1 MGNRSRRTATLAAAL
16 FAVGSLATA
25 VPAGA
30 DRASLH
36 GGPGQRPGPDLLYA
50 PPSVAPQ
57 LESTRGWRAAP
68 ILVSGATAYRRGE
81 FLYQDFL
88 YDDRGARATR
98 DPGDPRAHL
107 FSSAAGTYTYPTE
120 PAYASNAADLVE
132 LRVRP
137 LRRATAFR
145 LTLNTLRDPARV
157 GATIALGSSARPRPF
172 PHGANATAPA
182 ERFLT
187 WHGTTA
193 DLRAAGSDRMLTP
206 APTVRVDRR
215 RRQVELTVPHA
226 AWNPGRA
233 TVRMAAGVGLWDVA
247 AGRYLLPGATADAT
261 RPGGAGG
268 LETPAAF
275 FNVAFRGAE
284 PVQKLTDTS
293 ALENAAW
300 WRDRLQAR
308 TLARGDLSA
317 LRAEVDF
324 AKLARRVTDER
335 DVPRTGALNRILSSR
350 FSSGDGV
357 DWRSGCGRAEPC
369 AGQLRGRL
377 QPYAVYVPKARAGTR
392 FQLTLLLHSLTAN
405 HNQFSGSRNAEQFA
419 TRGRPSIVITPEGR
433 GPDGFYRAA
442 AGADTFEVWADV
454 ARHYRLDPA
463 RTSIAGYSMGGFGTF
478 KLAAQFPDLFA
489 RAQPTVGALDV
500 PAEMVASLRWV
511 PFLMWNARADEL
523 VPPGLFV
530 RAADALAANGY
541 RYRLN
546 TFAPAE
552 PLPPTPTPHHITL
565 AANDW
570 FEPAARFLGT
580 ARVLRDPP
588 RVTYVRNSAIDF
600 PRYRTTA
607 DHAYWVSRIRLRDA
621 TQLGTVDVRS
631 EGFGLGDAPARTTTG
646 DGRLTGGTFGPRAY
660 ATRATTWGD
669 APRTR
674 RRDRLVVTATNVA
687 SLTVDAGRAR
697 VTCGARITFR
707 SAGGA
712 PPRVR
717 LVNCPRRQSAR
728 ALSRA
733 AR

>member
-1 MGNRSRRTATLAAAL
+1 MIRRSRTAAAL
-16 FAVGSLATA
+16 AAVLAGVGA
-25 VPAGA
+25 LAAHAAPAGA

-36 GGPGQRPGPDLLYA
+36 HGPGQRPGPDLLYA
-50 PPSVAPQ
+50 PATVAPQ
-57 LESTRGWRAAP
+57 LENRGAWRAAP

-98 DPGDPRAHL
+98 DPGDPRGGHV
-107 FSSAAGTYTYPTE
+107 FSPAAGTYTYPTD

-137 LRRATAFR
+137 QRGATAFR

-157 GATIALGSSARPRPF
+157 GATIALGSAATPRAF

-193 DLRAAGSDRMLTP
+193 DLRAAGSGRALTP

-215 RRQVELTVPHA
+215 RRQVELIVPHA
-226 AWNPGRA
+226 AWNPGRE
-233 TVRMAAGVGLWDVA
+233 TVRMAAGVGLWDEA
-247 AGRYLLPGATADAT
+247 AGRYLLPQAAADAT

-293 ALENAAW
+293 ALGAAAW
-300 WRDRLQAR
+300 WRERLQAR
-308 TLARGDLSA
+308 ALARGDLSA
-317 LRAEVDF
+317 LHARVDF
-324 AKLARRVTDER
+324 AKLARRVTD
-335 DVPRTGALNRILSSR
+335 DGGVPRTGALNRILSSR

-357 DWRSGCGRAEPC
+357 DWRAGCGRAEPC
-369 AGQLRGRL
+369 AGQVRGRL
-377 QPYAVYVPKARAGTR
+377 QPYAIYVPRARAGTR

-405 HNQFSGSRNAEQFA
+405 YNQFSGSRNAEQFA
-419 TRGRPSIVITPEGR
+419 ARDRPSIVITPEGR

-454 ARHYRLDPA
+454 ARRYRLDPA

-500 PAEMVASLRWV
+500 PSEMVASLRWI
-511 PFLMWNARADEL
+511 PFLMWNARSDEL
-523 VPPGLFV
+523 VPPALFA
-530 RAADALAANGY
+530 RAADALAGNGY
-541 RYRLN
+541 RYRLS
-546 TFAPAE
+546 TFVPAD
-552 PLPPTPTPHHITL
+552 PLPPTPTPHHTML

-580 ARVLRDPP
+580 ATVLRDPP
-588 RVTYVRNSAIDF
+588 RVTYVRNPEIDF

-621 TQLGTVDVRS
+621 AQLGTVDVRS
-631 EGFGLGDAPARTTTG
+631 DGFGVGDARARTTTG
-646 DGRLTGGTFGPRAY
+646 AGRLTGGTFGPRAY
-660 ATRATTWGD
+660 TSRATTWGA

-674 RRDRLVVTATNVA
+674 ARDRLEVTAGNVA
-687 SLTVDAGRAR
+687 SLTIDARRAR
-697 VTCGARITFR
+697 VTCGARIVIR
-707 SAGGA
+707 SVGGGA

-717 LVNCPRRQSAR
+717 LVNCPG
-728 ALSRA
+728 
-733 AR
+733 

>member
-1 MGNRSRRTATLAAAL
+1 MGRRSRRAAALAAAL
-16 FAVGSLATA
+16 AGVGSLATA
-25 VPAGA
+25 AAPAGA

-36 GGPGQRPGPDLLYA
+36 RGPGQRPGPDLLYA
-50 PPSVAPQ
+50 PASIAPQ
-57 LESTRGWRAAP
+57 LENARGWRAAP
-68 ILVSGATAYRRGE
+68 ILISGATAYRRGE

-88 YDDRGARATR
+88 YDDRGARAPR
-98 DPGDPRAHL
+98 KDPGDPRAHV
-107 FSSAAGTYTYPTE
+107 FSPAAGTYTYPTD
-120 PAYASNAADLVE
+120 PVYASNAADLVE

-157 GATIALGSSARPRPF
+157 AATIALGSSPAPRPF

-193 DLRAAGSDRMLTP
+193 DLRAAGSDRVLTP

-226 AWNPGRA
+226 AWNPGRR
-233 TVRMAAGVGLWDVA
+233 TVRMAAGVGLWDEA
-247 AGRYLLPGATADAT
+247 AGRYLLPQSAADAA
-261 RPGGAGG
+261 RPGGADG
-268 LETPAAF
+268 LQAPAAF

-284 PVQKLTDTS
+284 PVQRLTDTS
-293 ALENAAW
+293 ALEDAAW
-300 WRDRLQAR
+300 WRERLQAR
-308 TLARGDLSA
+308 ALARGDLGA
-317 LRAEVDF
+317 LHAQVDF
-324 AKLARRVTDER
+324 GKLARRVDDES

-357 DWRSGCGRAEPC
+357 DWRAGCGRAEPC

-377 QPYAVYVPKARAGTR
+377 QPYAVYVPEARAGTR

-405 HNQFSGSRNAEQFA
+405 YNQFSGSRNAEQFA

-433 GPDGFYRAA
+433 GPDGFYQAA
-442 AGADTFEVWADV
+442 AGADTFEVWGDV
-454 ARHYRLDPA
+454 ARRYRLDPA
-463 RTSIAGYSMGGFGTF
+463 RTSIAGYSMGGYGTF
-478 KLAAQFPDLFA
+478 KLAARFPDLFA

-500 PAEMVASLRWV
+500 PAEMLASLRWI

-523 VPPGLFV
+523 VPPASFE
-530 RAADALAANGY
+530 RAADTLARNGY

-546 TFAPAE
+546 TFVPAE
-552 PLPPTPTPHHITL
+552 PLPPTPVPHHIML

-588 RVTYVRNSAIDF
+588 RVTYVRNPAIDF

-607 DHAYWVSRIRLRDA
+607 DHAYWVSRIRLRDDA
-621 TQLGTVDVRS
+621 QLGSVDVRS
-631 EGFGLGDAPARTTTG
+631 HGFGVGDARARTATG
-646 DGRLTGGTFGPRAY
+646 GGRLTGGTFGSRAY
-660 ATRATTWGD
+660 TSRATTWGA
-669 APRTR
+669 APRTPT
-674 RRDRLVVTATNVA
+674 RDRLEVTASNVA
-687 SLTVDAGRAR
+687 SLTIDARRAR
-697 VTCGARITFR
+697 VSCGARTTFR
-707 SAGGA
+707 SSGGA

-717 LVNCPRRQSAR
+717 LVNCPG
-728 ALSRA
+728 
-733 AR
+733 

>member
-1 MGNRSRRTATLAAAL
+1 MGRRSRRAAALAAAL
-16 FAVGSLATA
+16 AGVGSLAA
-25 VPAGA
+25 SVAPAGA
-30 DRASLH
+30 DRTSLQR
-36 GGPGQRPGPDLLYA
+36 GPGQHPGPDLLYA
-50 PPSVAPQ
+50 PASVAPQ
-57 LESTRGWRAAP
+57 LENTRAWRAAP
-68 ILVSGATAYRRGE
+68 ILVSGATAYRGGE

-88 YDDRGARATR
+88 YDDRGARATP

-107 FSSAAGTYTYPTE
+107 FSPAAGTYTYPTD

-157 GATIALGSSARPRPF
+157 GATIALGSSATPRPF

-193 DLRAAGSDRMLTP
+193 DLRAAGSGRVLTP
-206 APTVRVDRR
+206 APTVRVDTR

-226 AWNPGRA
+226 AWNPGRE
-233 TVRMAAGVGLWDVA
+233 TVRMAAGVGLWDAA
-247 AGRYLLPGATADAT
+247 AGRYLLPQAAASAT

-268 LETPAAF
+268 VDTPTAF

-284 PVQKLTDTS
+284 PVQKLTDTR
-293 ALENAAW
+293 ALGNAAW

-324 AKLARRVTDER
+324 AKLARRVADDG

-357 DWRSGCGRAEPC
+357 DWRLGCGRAEPC

-377 QPYAVYVPKARAGTR
+377 QPYAVYVPKARPATR

-405 HNQFSGSRNAEQFA
+405 YNQFSGSRNAEQFA

-442 AGADTFEVWADV
+442 AAADTFEVWADV

-478 KLAAQFPDLFA
+478 KLAVQFPDLFA

-511 PFLMWNARADEL
+511 PFLMWNARSDEL
-523 VPPGLFV
+523 VPSASFV
-530 RAADALAANGY
+530 PAADALAGNRY

-546 TFAPAE
+546 TFVPAE
-552 PLPPTPTPHHITL
+552 PLPPTPAPHHITL

-580 ARVLRDPP
+580 SRVLRDPP
-588 RVTYVRNSAIDF
+588 RVTYVRNAAIDF

-607 DHAYWVSRIRLRDA
+607 DHAYWVSRIRLRDEA
-621 TQLGTVDVRS
+621 QLGTVDVRS
-631 EGFGLGDAPARTTTG
+631 QGFGVGDAPARTTTG
-646 DGRLTGGTFGPRAY
+646 DGRLTGGAFGPRAY
-660 ATRATTWGD
+660 TSRATTWGD
-669 APRTR
+669 APRAR
-674 RRDRLVVTATNVA
+674 IRDRLVVTTTNVA
-687 SLTVDAGRAR
+687 SLVVDAGRAR
-697 VTCGARITFR
+697 VTCGARITIR
-707 SAGGA
+707 AAGSP

-717 LVNCPRRQSAR
+717 LVNCPRRR
-728 ALSRA
+728 
-733 AR
+733 